1 MTTICSVKYHG
12 QTAIAGDG
20 QVTLGK
26 SIIAKTTAKKIRRIY
41 HDQVV
46 IGFAGG
52 VADAVSLQEMLEGK
66 LESYGGDLRRAAVEM
81 AQAWRKDP
89 ALQKLEAMV
98 IAFNDKD
105 LLLISGNG
113 EVLEPDES
121 VVAIGSGGYYAQA
134 AAVAMTRHSDGMTL
148 ARSPRKPSTLRLISM
163 SSLTTRLLRMKSRN
177 SSMKEKRL
185 VKSLSFWT
193 SISLVK
199 MKPRSWWRLPCT
211 TATAAPNCQKT
222 CKRTSRQRTF

>member
-66 LESYGGDLRRAAVEM
+66 LESYDGDLRRAAVEM

-134 AAVAMTRHSDGMTL
+134 AAVAMTRHSDGMT
-148 ARSPRKPSTLRLISM
+148 ASEIA
-163 SSLTTRLLRMKSRN
+163 
-177 SSMKEKRL
+177 KEA
-185 VKSLSFWT
+185 VN
-193 SISLVK
+193 I
-199 MKPRSWWRLPCT
+199 
-211 TATAAPNCQKT
+211 AADIDVFTDHQIIT
-222 CKRTSRQRTF
+222 DEIEEQ

>member
-134 AAVAMTRHSDGMTL
+134 AAVAMTRHSDGMT
-148 ARSPRKPSTLRLISM
+148 ASEIA
-163 SSLTTRLLRMKSRN
+163 
-177 SSMKEKRL
+177 KEA
-185 VKSLSFWT
+185 VN
-193 SISLVK
+193 I
-199 MKPRSWWRLPCT
+199 
-211 TATAAPNCQKT
+211 AADIDVFTDHEIITDEIEEQ
-222 CKRTSRQRTF
+222 

>member
-1 MTTICSVKYHG
+1 MTTICSVKYNG

-52 VADAVSLQEMLEGK
+52 VADAVSLQEK
-66 LESYGGDLRRAAVEM
+66 LESYSGDLRRAAVEM
-81 AQAWRKDP
+81 AQSWRKDP
-89 ALQKLEAMV
+89 TLQKLEAMV
-98 IAFNDKD
+98 IAFNDQD

-134 AAVAMTRHSDGMTL
+134 AAVGMLRHASGMT
-148 ARSPRKPSTLRLISM
+148 ASEIA
-163 SSLTTRLLRMKSRN
+163 
-177 SSMKEKRL
+177 KEA
-185 VKSLSFWT
+185 VN
-193 SISLVK
+193 I
-199 MKPRSWWRLPCT
+199 
-211 TATAAPNCQKT
+211 AADIDVFTDHEIVTDEIEEK
-222 CKRTSRQRTF
+222 

>member
-89 ALQKLEAMV
+89 TLQKLEAMV

-134 AAVAMTRHSDGMTL
+134 AAVAMTRHSDGMT
-148 ARSPRKPSTLRLISM
+148 ASEIA
-163 SSLTTRLLRMKSRN
+163 
-177 SSMKEKRL
+177 KEA
-185 VKSLSFWT
+185 VN
-193 SISLVK
+193 I
-199 MKPRSWWRLPCT
+199 
-211 TATAAPNCQKT
+211 AADIDVFTDHEIITDEIEEQ
-222 CKRTSRQRTF
+222 